1 MIVGREV
8 LTLSN
13 HQTIDM
19 ERIVLEVNDELARA
33 WRNSPPQFRES
44 LERDIENQISER
56 IRHAEKENFQQL
68 LNDVRQ
74 EARQNGLT
82 HDKLE
87 SLLNGD

>member
-1 MIVGREV
+1 
-8 LTLSN
+8 
-13 HQTIDM
+13 M

-33 WRNSPPQFRES
+33 WRNAPRQFRER
-44 LERDIENQISER
+44 LEKDLENQILEKIRQAER
-56 IRHAEKENFQQL
+56 ENFFQL
-68 LNDVRQ
+68 LDEVRE